1 MREVPAYRTR
11 IPWPTP
17 GALPRRLGLD
27 LRRAVVGAALIAAL
41 IGSVQSL
48 GYPIFFASW
57 ASSATLL
64 LTSPQAPTA
73 RPHRVGLSHL
83 VTALIGLACHSVMP
97 NTFWAIGLAVGLS
110 IGLCTLADIVH
121 PPAAANAAF
130 AFVTIA
136 SPVAFL
142 MVALLGAL
150 GLAAFALATDRWGA
164 RGQEHPA
171 NA

>member
-11 IPWPTP
+11 VPWPTP
-17 GALPRRLGLD
+17 GVLRHRLGLD
-27 LRRAVVGAALIAAL
+27 LRRAVVGAALISAL
-41 IGSVQSL
+41 IGCVQLL
-48 GYPIFFASW
+48 GYPVFFASW

-110 IGLCTLADIVH
+110 IGLCMLADIIH

-130 AFVTIA
+130 AFVTAA
-136 SPVAFL
+136 SPIVFL

-150 GLAAFALATDRWGA
+150 GLAAFALASDRWGSSA
-164 RGQEHPA
+164 QEPV